1 MDSADIDEARRLEFV
16 DAEEVVESW
25 RYSTTSHVC
34 SVASGA
40 NDTRRFASD
49 FLRASRRA
57 LSSFNWSPASFS
69 SRSRTAA
76 CCSSSV
82 RNMTLVSTTAGLTS
96 IELEGGTVDKDSL
109 LGFDLGVSFVSARF
123 AFRAGISCSR
133 GIVGFSMDFGG
144 GAAID
149 YFMLLL

>member
-49 FLRASRRA
+49 FFRASRRA
-57 LSSFNWSPASFS
+57 LRSFNWSPASFS
-69 SRSRTAA
+69 SRSLTAA

-82 RNMTLVSTTAGLTS
+82 RNMTLDFATAESTS
-96 IELEGGTVDKDSL
+96 VELGGGTVDENSL
-109 LGFDLGVSFVSARF
+109 ARFDLGASFVSTRL
-123 AFRAGISCSR
+123 AFLGGISCKS
-133 GIVGFSMDFGG
+133 GIVGFSMDLGG

-149 YFMLLL
+149 